1 MKVRIVYVK
10 ENEQSSIQAEQSLK
24 SWLDHGWDAELWEGI
39 TPETLSR
46 AVFPYWDM
54 PGGRLSAFK
63 ENEPHKYPIKKA
75 CLYNN
80 LQFAQDVIQY
90 NQPMVFAEHDTL
102 CLSEYRGFWA
112 DEFCFLAMDYA
123 FQPPTTLAKYK
134 WRPPFEM
141 GVNPFPR
148 NYPLQYYRD
157 TVYKGHNMT
166 PGTAAYMLTPVGAQK
181 ILKAVEKHGL
191 EQSDFI
197 INERNLKLEYI
208 SPSIVKFNTRNL
220 NLSHQYESS
229 SNSNTGE

>member
-1 MKVRIVYVK
+1 
-10 ENEQSSIQAEQSLK
+10 
-24 SWLDHGWDAELWEGI
+24 
-39 TPETLSR
+39 
-46 AVFPYWDM
+46 
-54 PGGRLSAFK
+54 
-63 ENEPHKYPIKKA
+63 
-75 CLYNN
+75 
-80 LQFAQDVIQY
+80 
-90 NQPMVFAEHDTL
+90 MVFAEHDTL
-102 CLSEYRGFWA
+102 CLEEYRGFWPH
-112 DEFCFLAMDYA
+112 DFCFLAMDYA

-141 GVNPFPR
+141 GVKPFPR

-166 PGTAAYMLTPVGAQK
+166 PGTAAYMLTPGGAKK

-220 NLSHQYESS
+220 NLSHQYESP
-229 SNSNTGE
+229 SNSNTG

>member
-10 ENEQSSIQAEQSLK
+10 DNEQSKAQAEQSLK
-24 SWLDHGWDAELWEGI
+24 SWLDYGWDAELWEGI

-90 NQPMVFAEHDTL
+90 NQPMIFAEHDTL

-123 FQPPTTLAKYK
+123 FQPPTALAKYK

-166 PGTAAYMLTPVGAQK
+166 PGTAAYMLSPTGARK

-197 INERNLKLEYI
+197 INARNLKLEYI

-220 NLSHQYESS
+220 NLSHQYESP
-229 SNSNTGE
+229 SNSNTG

>member
-10 ENEQSSIQAEQSLK
+10 GNPESEAQADQSLK
-24 SWLDHGWDAELWEGI
+24 SWLDFGWDAELYEGI
-39 TPETLSR
+39 TPETLNR

-54 PGGRLSAFK
+54 PGGRLSSFK
-63 ENEPHKYPIKKA
+63 ETEPHKYPIKKA

-80 LQFAQDVIQY
+80 LQFAKDVIEY

-102 CLSEYRGFWA
+102 CLEEYRGFWPH
-112 DEFCFLAMDYA
+112 DFCFLAMDYA
-123 FQPPTTLAKYK
+123 FQPPTALAKYK

-141 GVNPFPR
+141 GVKPFPR

-166 PGTAAYMLTPVGAQK
+166 PGTAAYMLTPGGARK

-220 NLSHQYESS
+220 NLSHQYESP
-229 SNSNTGE
+229 SNSNTG

>member
-10 ENEQSSIQAEQSLK
+10 DNEQSKAQAEQSLK
-24 SWLDHGWDAELWEGI
+24 SWLDYGWDAELWEGI

-46 AVFPYWDM
+46 AVFPYLDM

-90 NQPMVFAEHDTL
+90 NQPMIFAEHDTL

-123 FQPPTTLAKYK
+123 FQPPTALAKYK

-166 PGTAAYMLTPVGAQK
+166 PGTAAYMLTPTGARK

-197 INERNLKLEYI
+197 INARNLKLEYI

-220 NLSHQYESS
+220 NLSHQYESP
-229 SNSNTGE
+229 SNSNTG

>member
-10 ENEQSSIQAEQSLK
+10 GNEASEAQAQQSLK
-24 SWLDHGWDAELWEGI
+24 SWLDHKWDAELWEGI
-39 TPETLSR
+39 TPETLNR

-63 ENEPHKYPIKKA
+63 ENEPKKYPIKKA

-80 LQFAQDVIQY
+80 LQFAKDVIEY

-112 DEFCFLAMDYA
+112 DEFCYLSMDYA
-123 FQPPTTLAKYK
+123 FQPPTTLAKYNWK
-134 WRPPFEM
+134 PPFEM

-157 TVYKGHNMT
+157 TVYKGYNMT
-166 PGTAAYMLTPVGAQK
+166 PGTAAYMLTPVGARK

-197 INERNLKLEYI
+197 INERNLKMEYI

-220 NLSHQYESS
+220 NLSHQYEST
-229 SNSNTGE
+229 SNSNTG

>member
-1 MKVRIVYVK
+1 MKVRVVYVK
-10 ENEQSSIQAEQSLK
+10 GNKESEAQAEQSLK
-24 SWLDHGWDAELWEGI
+24 SWIDHKWDAELWEGI
-39 TPETLSR
+39 TPETLNR

-80 LQFAQDVIQY
+80 LQFAKDVIEY

-102 CLSEYRGFWA
+102 CMAEYNGFWPH
-112 DEFCFLAMDYA
+112 DFCFLAMDYA
-123 FQPPTTLAKYK
+123 FQPPTALAKYK

-148 NYPLQYYRD
+148 NYPLQYYRP
-157 TVYKGHNMT
+157 TVYKGYNMT
-166 PGTAAYMLTPVGAQK
+166 PGTAAYMLTPGGARK

-197 INERNLKLEYI
+197 INERNVKLEYI

-220 NLSHQYESS
+220 NLSHQYESP
-229 SNSNTGE
+229 SNNNTG